1 MTLKLIFLLLNFI
14 SLLILVPGLM
24 LPNLMC
30 KNGND
35 SDILPFCIRDDYKKN
50 LPPVIDEKPLDVSII
65 VMFDDIVEINDES
78 YEVTFNVVLEIS
90 WIEPR
95 LVVLNNS
102 TNWNGGSSHIKSTS
116 QSPKLLEYIWK
127 PDIDIP
133 NLKKFHIKKVFDRQG
148 QINIYNN
155 KRISYDFP
163 VQITLNCPEFNF
175 VNFPFDT
182 VFCNFFIGSY
192 EWSRNHVLYNGVV
205 RYNESRQR
213 PLQYH
218 VHYIKAL
225 SFEEGIR
232 QETYLYHTPNGSK
245 QSTTE
250 EYSHFAMKME
260 FKRRILGYAF
270 SIFLPSFLIVLS
282 SWLGF
287 LIGTASIPGRLTV
300 TVVLLLVLINMR

>member
-1 MTLKLIFLLLNFI
+1 MHGEI
-14 SLLILVPGLM
+14 VPH
-24 LPNLMC
+24 LMC
-30 KNGND
+30 QNGND
-35 SDILPFCIRDDYKKN
+35 SHILPFCILDSYEKN
-50 LPPVIDEKPLDVSII
+50 LPPVINDKPLEVSII
-65 VMFDDIVEINDES
+65 VMFDDIVEINDEN

-90 WIEPR
+90 WVEPR
-95 LVVLNNS
+95 LVILNAS
-102 TNWNGGSSHIKSTS
+102 KNWNDVSLDTKSTS

-163 VQITLNCPEFNF
+163 VQITLNCPDFDF

-182 VFCNFFIGSY
+182 VFCDFLIGSY
-192 EWSRNHVLYNGVV
+192 EWSRDHVIYKGVV

-218 VHYIKAL
+218 VHYINAL
-225 SFEEGIR
+225 SFEDGIR
-232 QETYLYHTPNGSK
+232 QEEYIYHAANGSK
-245 QSTTE
+245 ELTKE

-260 FKRRILGYAF
+260 FKRRILGYVF
-270 SIFLPSFLIVLS
+270 SIFLPSFMIVLS